1 MIGDTDSAVYW
12 LWLQNRLGAGAKIA
26 DVLHYFDSVRTF
38 WAAGENT
45 YRQCDCFGT
54 LHSFSQKRLPLLL
67 DKDLDPFRE
76 ILSLCEK
83 QNISVLTPDD
93 PMYPD
98 RLRSLR
104 DLPAVLYVRGDAMCL
119 HAEKS
124 FAVIGA
130 RKPTDYARDAAS
142 EIASVLAKN
151 GCCVVSGGALGI
163 DTVAHESA
171 LAQEKPTVLVMGCGH
186 GAKYLSENA
195 DLRRRVAS
203 CGALVTEYP
212 PLQASERGSFPLR
225 NRLIAGLSDAVVI
238 VQAGAG
244 SGTLNT
250 ANHAIKQNKDL
261 FVLPGSRDSLSFAGS
276 NQLLLDGAH
285 AVTHGGDVL
294 AHYDSLFGAKL
305 TLKQLKRGEPFGDLL
320 DTQTP
325 QKAEKLPHAA
335 GKIKAKHASV
345 PSKNSTPSAQ
355 EKIYNFVPESVSK
368 NAQIVYNILQ
378 KQPGVLDEIVRQSG
392 LAVPQVL
399 SSLTELELQGAVT
412 RDENAVYQLQT
423 F

>member
-1 MIGDTDSAVYW
+1 MIGDSDSAVYW

-26 DVLHYFDSVRTF
+26 DVLRYFDSARAF

-45 YRQCDCFGT
+45 YRQCDCFGA
-54 LHSFSQKRLPLLL
+54 LRSFSQKRLPLLL
-67 DKDLDPFRE
+67 DKELEPFYD
-76 ILSLCEK
+76 ILSLCDK
-83 QNISVLTPDD
+83 QKITVLTPDD
-93 PMYPD
+93 PTYPG
-98 RLRSLR
+98 RLRALR
-104 DLPAVLYVRGDAMCL
+104 DLPAVLFVRGDASCL

-130 RKPTDYARDAAS
+130 REPTDYAKEAAS
-142 EIASVLAKN
+142 EIASELAKN

-163 DTVAHESA
+163 DTVAHEGA
-171 LAQEKPTVLVMGCGH
+171 LAQQKPTVLVMGCGH

-212 PLQASERGSFPLR
+212 PLQLPERGSFPLR
-225 NRLIAGLSDAVVI
+225 NRLISGLSDAVVI

-250 ANHAIKQNKDL
+250 ATHAVKQGKDL
-261 FVLPGSRDSLSFAGS
+261 FVLPGSKDSLSFAGS

-285 AVTHGGDVL
+285 AVSHGADVL
-294 AHYDSLFGAKL
+294 AHYDLLFGAKL

-325 QKAEKLPHAA
+325 PKAENPPHAVR
-335 GKIKAKHASV
+335 KTQAKHAEISSENTTSSV
-345 PSKNSTPSAQ
+345 H

-392 LAVPQVL
+392 FGVPQVL

-412 RDENAVYQLQT
+412 RDENAVYQLR
-423 F
+423 